1 MVRHI
6 ILLFF
11 RSFGRHKST
20 SIINL
25 IGLSIGLACALLIYF
40 WIYDETNFDKF
51 HKNDRSLYKVMIN
64 DHNPGGI
71 TTRDAASANLAD
83 ALKIAFPEVKY
94 AVTTTPDSWFRTFSV
109 SRDNK
114 TIVKSKGNFVGKDY
128 FKVFSFDLVKGDE
141 NSILSVKNSI
151 AISDELAMKLF
162 KTTEVIG
169 QTLDWKWFSY
179 GRQSVITGVYKKPPQ
194 NSTYQF
200 DFVLPLESWNDIMP
214 GTIDP
219 NIADLSGGPFNTFLV
234 LTESSDKDRLG
245 DKISALGKSK
255 IPGSASTFF
264 LAKYSDYYLHGNYEN
279 GMAVG
284 GRIQYV
290 RLFSVIAI
298 FILLIACI
306 NFMNLST
313 ARSSERMKEIG
324 IKKTLGIS
332 RNALILQFISESLIT
347 AFISLGVALLLVAL
361 LLPYFS

>member
-40 WIYDETNFDKF
+40 WVYDETNFDKF
-51 HKNDRSLYKVMIN
+51 HQNDRNLYKVMIN
-64 DHNPGGI
+64 DHNPAGI
-71 TTRDAASANLAD
+71 TTRDAASANLGD
-83 ALKIAFPEVKY
+83 ALKIAFPDVKY
-94 AVTTTPDSWFRTFSV
+94 AVTTTPDNWFRTFSV

-128 FKVFSFDLVKGDE
+128 FKVFSYDLVKGDE
-141 NSILSVKNSI
+141 NSILSLKNSV

-214 GTIDP
+214 G
-219 NIADLSGGPFNTFLV
+219 
-234 LTESSDKDRLG
+234 
-245 DKISALGKSK
+245 
-255 IPGSASTFF
+255 
-264 LAKYSDYYLHGNYEN
+264 
-279 GMAVG
+279 
-284 GRIQYV
+284 Q
-290 RLFSVIAI
+290 
-298 FILLIACI
+298 
-306 NFMNLST
+306 
-313 ARSSERMKEIG
+313 
-324 IKKTLGIS
+324 
-332 RNALILQFISESLIT
+332 
-347 AFISLGVALLLVAL
+347 
-361 LLPYFS
+361 